1 MPTLIAA
8 IVAIVFALLSLVHF
22 YWAAGGRAGK
32 SAAVPQVSG
41 RQAFVPSRFGTL
53 VVAVGLAVC
62 ALLVAWTGRLVSVP
76 IADAWPKWLCI
87 ALALVLLAR
96 AVGDFRLVGFFKRI
110 RGTPFARLDT
120 AVFAPLCLLLSAGVF
135 YVATANVA

>member
-8 IVAIVFALLSLVHF
+8 VVALAFALLSLVHF

-32 SAAVPQVSG
+32 LTAVPQVSG
-41 RQAFVPSRFGTL
+41 RPAFVPSRVGTL
-53 VVAVGLAVC
+53 VVAVGLALC
-62 ALLVAWTGRLVSVP
+62 ALVVAWAGHLVSVP
-76 IADAWPKWLCI
+76 ITGVRPKWLCI

-96 AVGDFRLVGFFKRI
+96 AVGDVRLVGFFKRI

-120 AVFAPLCLLLSAGVF
+120 AVFAPLCLLLHPQ
-135 YVATANVA
+135 